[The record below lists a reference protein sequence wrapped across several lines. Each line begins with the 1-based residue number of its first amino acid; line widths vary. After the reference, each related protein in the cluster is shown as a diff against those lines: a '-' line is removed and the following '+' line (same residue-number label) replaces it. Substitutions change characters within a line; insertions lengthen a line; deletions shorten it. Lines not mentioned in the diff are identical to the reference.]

1 MPFEPIE
8 NPKDVIQRVHEAGM
22 YCGITLKPG
31 TPISAIEEF
40 IPLVYV
46 LCGWL
51 DVAI

>member
-22 YCGITLKPG
+22 YCGITLRPG

-46 LCGWL
+46 L
-51 DVAI
+51 